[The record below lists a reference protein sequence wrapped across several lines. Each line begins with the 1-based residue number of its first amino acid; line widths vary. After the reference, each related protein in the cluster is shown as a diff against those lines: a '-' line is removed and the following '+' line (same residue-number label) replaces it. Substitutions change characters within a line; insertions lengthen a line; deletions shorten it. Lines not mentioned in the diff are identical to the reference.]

1 MNTCDGLSLTEVLV
15 SLVIVT
21 SASLALLQQ
30 QLHVSRY
37 THQML
42 HRNEAVRQLD
52 NASEQ
57 LAAQQLPTV
66 DGSYQLKTESTHAKT
81 GSDVLTTALRLH
93 WAEGSEEVYLK
104 RLLVRS

>member
-30 QLHVSRY
+30 QWHVSRY
-37 THQML
+37 THQIN

-57 LAAQQLPTV
+57 LVAQQLPAVDSSCQLTTRSFKRETDLQLRWE
-66 DGSYQLKTESTHAKT
+66 DGSS
-81 GSDVLTTALRLH
+81 G
-93 WAEGSEEVYLK
+93 GYLK

>member
-30 QLHVSRY
+30 QWHVSRY
-37 THQML
+37 THQIN
-42 HRNEAVRQLD
+42 HRNEAMRQLD

-57 LAAQQLPTV
+57 LVAQQLLII
-66 DGSYQLKTESTHAKT
+66 DSSYQLATRSIKRITE
-81 GSDVLTTALRLH
+81 LQLRWENDSADGH
-93 WAEGSEEVYLK
+93 LK

>member
-30 QLHVSRY
+30 QWHVSRY
-37 THQML
+37 THQIN

-57 LAAQQLPTV
+57 LVAQQ
-66 DGSYQLKTESTHAKT
+66 
-81 GSDVLTTALRLH
+81 
-93 WAEGSEEVYLK
+93 
-104 RLLVRS
+104 